1 MSQAP
6 PTGPVSIVIKA
17 YNEAQRIGACLESA
31 LQALADIGGEVVLAD
46 SGSSDATVAIAQRYP
61 VRIVQLAHPEE
72 RCCGIGAQ
80 LGFEHARGAFIY
92 LMDGDMQLSP
102 RFLPAALELMHL
114 RPTVGG
120 VGGRVLELNSGHL
133 EYRARAENPAARQAV
148 GAVDRLDGGG
158 LYRRSAIESVG
169 YLADRNLHSYEEF
182 ELGLR
187 LREQGWTLWR
197 LPLDAVSHQGHQTPP
212 YRLLMRRWRSGY
224 ILGIGELLRASWR
237 SPQRLRAVLGL
248 HEVRLYLGLLLG
260 WLLLIAWLLAPLP
273 IAPALAVKLVSVAAL
288 PAALVLAMGWRKRS
302 FERGLYALVA
312 WHCNSAG
319 LLRGLLRRRR
329 PAAQAV
335 SSRLVQPLPAVACA
349 PQSQA
354 PSTNP
359 QLAHVSPTA

>member
-1 MSQAP
+1 MSEAP
-6 PTGPVSIVIKA
+6 PSGPVSIVIKA
-17 YNEAQRIGACLESA
+17 YNEARHIGGCIESA
-31 LQALADIGGEVVLAD
+31 LQALVDIGGEVILAD

-72 RCCGIGAQ
+72 RCCGVGAQ
-80 LGFEHARGAFIY
+80 LGFEHASGAFIY

-120 VGGRVLELNSGHL
+120 VGGRVIELSSGHF
-133 EYRARAENPAARQAV
+133 EYRARAENPAARQPV

-169 YLADRNLHSYEEF
+169 YLSDRHLHSYEEL

-212 YRLLMRRWRSGY
+212 YRLLLRRWRSGY

-237 SPQRLRAVLGL
+237 SPQRLRAVLRL
-248 HEVRLYLGLLLG
+248 HEMRLYLSLILL
-260 WLLLIAWLLAPLP
+260 WLLVILWLLMPVP
-273 IAPALAVKLVSVAAL
+273 LAVKLISLATLASLAL
-288 PAALVLAMGWRKRS
+288 LAISWRKRS
-302 FERGLYALVA
+302 LARGLYALVA

-319 LLRGLLRRRR
+319 LVRGLLRRRR
-329 PAAQAV
+329 PAIQPIACHVLAEIPV
-335 SSRLVQPLPAVACA
+335 SSSSIPAN
-349 PQSQA
+349 QSA
-354 PSTNP
+354 YART
-359 QLAHVSPTA
+359 PT